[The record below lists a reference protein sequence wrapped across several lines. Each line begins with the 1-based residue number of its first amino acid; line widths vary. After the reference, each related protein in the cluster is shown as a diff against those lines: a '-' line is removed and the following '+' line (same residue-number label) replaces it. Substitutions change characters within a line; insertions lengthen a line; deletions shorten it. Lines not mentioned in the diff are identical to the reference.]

1 MIGSSNLTLSSYA
14 DLHAMLLNN
23 DCMEAAYKLASTQ
36 TQLINA
42 LIIKQVGQV
51 VTKELY
57 FVLQAAILLCVCSA
71 ISQPVVH
78 ETSAVV
84 RSPTCMSIVLVAAVC
99 ASLVLRLVIVLIFD
113 DDAPR
118 DTAIASVRRAEN
130 LKGARGL
137 TRLDQLTG
145 LVDRAIPACSA
156 MQSAKL
162 Y

>member
-1 MIGSSNLTLSSYA
+1 
-14 DLHAMLLNN
+14 MLLND
-23 DCMEAAYKLASTQ
+23 DCIEAAYKLASTQ

-51 VTKELY
+51 ITQELY

-71 ISQPVVH
+71 IFHTVVH
-78 ETSAVV
+78 ETSAVF
-84 RSPTCMSIVLVAAVC
+84 RTPTCMSIVLVPAVC
-99 ASLVLRLVIVLIFD
+99 ASLVLRLVIVLILD

-118 DTAIASVRRAEN
+118 NTAIVSVRRAEN
-130 LKGARGL
+130 LTGARGF

-145 LVDRAIPACSA
+145 LVDRAIPACCA

-162 Y
+162 YWMRFIRSFQALQA